1 MPPPPPGMRVLAA
14 DETRAVAPTPST
26 VKDTPPTTGGSVT
39 KTQPTNTGAVKTEG
53 SASSPAVGSTAQVD
67 APTGAGTVSGNT
79 VKAPASASAGAAAS
93 PSETNAVKAPASANA
108 GAASGPSENN
118 AVKAPTPASAGEAT
132 SPVAGSGLKPSTPAN
147 SSGEKT
153 APATANMAPTNS
165 GNAAKTQAARTT
177 PVPPSTAQAATGNTV
192 SAEEKSSTPGNS
204 DAPELDDKRAIAN
217 GQDAEDADGEPE
229 ATREVVESESAE
241 MEELRALEGVTLDPA
256 ARPSAEVMQSLRRLG
271 LANPLRMR
279 MLDALEEP
287 TFREDD
293 TPEQLPLITNLAAFD
308 VGLIQDRYDIPVEM
322 QPLVAQYIQ
331 FFQGPG
337 RRWFRKWMSR
347 SARYLPV
354 MQPILEKHGLP
365 RDTVYL
371 AMIESG
377 FSAHAYS
384 WAHASGPWQ
393 FISSTGKQYGLK
405 QDFWV
410 DERRD
415 PIKATGAAAT
425 YLKDLYRELG
435 HWYLAWAGYNTGS
448 YRVRRMVERHGTRD
462 FWVLSEEKGLAKETK
477 HYVPKLIAAA
487 LVAKNPSAF
496 GFSEQEFDYEQP
508 LEFDVV
514 ELTDATDLD
523 VVARAAGV
531 NIQDVQDLN
540 PELKRWCT
548 PPASAKNPYKLRL
561 PPGSSPRFVEGFKK
575 LSPAE
580 RLTFRVHT
588 VKRGDTLSQIAERYG
603 TASEAILQMNRL
615 KSARTLKLGTDL
627 VIPVPASKA
636 GPTSGGALAS
646 KVAQARR
653 SGVVVHRPED
663 EVPAGTPKGPVAA
676 GPVKTETL
684 NGRKRVTYGVQS
696 GDSLWVIATKFNV
709 SVDDL
714 KKWNNLRRRNPTL
727 QVGSLVY
734 VWPEGTSQV
743 QERAGTVVVAKQVA
757 ANVGTPGGKVHALA
771 EGETLWSVAQRYGI
785 TVEDIMRWNNI
796 KDHRS
801 IPTGKVLS
809 LSAP

>member
-1 MPPPPPGMRVLAA
+1 MLPFCLLVLNLASLPASQGVPPPMPPPPAGMRVLAA
-14 DETRAVAPTPST
+14 SETPAPAAAGPKPAPATDTATQTSMPDSGTATRPTGPATEPSRAGTADLTKGAKVEGISPSTGSPSATTVAKGTKVEGASNAVAP
-26 VKDTPPTTGGSVT
+26 
-39 KTQPTNTGAVKTEG
+39 
-53 SASSPAVGSTAQVD
+53 PA
-67 APTGAGTVSGNT
+67 AGTADAAKD
-79 VKAPASASAGAAAS
+79 VKAEGTSGTDMASKQ
-93 PSETNAVKAPASANA
+93 E
-108 GAASGPSENN
+108 
-118 AVKAPTPASAGEAT
+118 
-132 SPVAGSGLKPSTPAN
+132 PV
-147 SSGEKT
+147 
-153 APATANMAPTNS
+153 APATDAAP
-165 GNAAKTQAARTT
+165 GDDEADEAR
-177 PVPPSTAQAATGNTV
+177 ALAG
-192 SAEEKSSTPGNS
+192 
-204 DAPELDDKRAIAN
+204 APD
-217 GQDAEDADGEPE
+217 DADGEPE

-241 MEELRALEGVTLDPA
+241 LEEMRALESVTLDPTA
-256 ARPSAEVMQSLRRLG
+256 KPSAEVMQSLRRLG

-293 TPEQLPLITNLAAFD
+293 SPEQLPLITNLATFD
-308 VGLIQDRYDIPVEM
+308 VRSIQDRYDIPVEM

-354 MQPILEKHGLP
+354 MQPILEKHGMPL
-365 RDTVYL
+365 DTVYL

-415 PIKATGAAAT
+415 PLKATHAAAT

-448 YRVRRMVERHGTRD
+448 GRVRRMIERHGTRD
-462 FWVLSEEKGLAKETK
+462 FWALAEEKGLAKETK

-496 GFSEQEFDYEQP
+496 GFSDEEFDYEQP
-508 LEFDVV
+508 LEFDEV

-548 PPASAKNPYKLRL
+548 PPASTKHPYKLRL
-561 PPGSSPRFVEGFKK
+561 PKGTGPQFVEGFKRI
-575 LSPAE
+575 SPAE
-580 RLTFRVHT
+580 RLTFRVHK

-615 KSARTLKLGTDL
+615 KSARTLKLGADL
-627 VIPVPASKA
+627 VIPIPASKA
-636 GPTSGGALAS
+636 AGGSGGAIAS

-653 SGVVVHRPED
+653 SGVVAHRPED

-684 NGRKRVTYGVQS
+684 NGRTRVTYGVQS
-696 GDSLWVIATKFNV
+696 GDSLWVIATRFNV

-734 VWPEGTSQV
+734 VWPQGTAQV
-743 QERAGTVVVAKQVA
+743 QERAGTVVVARQVA
-757 ANVGTPGGKVHALA
+757 SNAGKPVSGGKVHALA
-771 EGETLWSVAQRYGI
+771 EGETLWSVAQRYG
-785 TVEDIMRWNNI
+785 VSVQDIMRWNNI
-796 KDHRS
+796 KDHRT

>member
-1 MPPPPPGMRVLAA
+1 MLPLCLLVLTMASAPSSGAAPTPPLPPPPDGMRVLAA
-14 DETRAVAPTPST
+14 DETRAPSPAPKSSPAAVGTESAPE
-26 VKDTPPTTGGSVT
+26 SV
-39 KTQPTNTGAVKTEG
+39 TNTGT
-53 SASSPAVGSTAQVD
+53 SPASTATEQAPSGVD
-67 APTGAGTVSGNT
+67 AAQKPAVTAPAKDGQQPSSTGHAAGASTGKT
-79 VKAPASASAGAAAS
+79 APPSDAASATSTSKPAQPSVNSQPPDAASASANKPAADGAKLA
-93 PSETNAVKAPASANA
+93 
-108 GAASGPSENN
+108 
-118 AVKAPTPASAGEAT
+118 
-132 SPVAGSGLKPSTPAN
+132 
-147 SSGEKT
+147 
-153 APATANMAPTNS
+153 
-165 GNAAKTQAARTT
+165 
-177 PVPPSTAQAATGNTV
+177 
-192 SAEEKSSTPGNS
+192 TPGNT
-204 DAPELDDKRAIAN
+204 DATEPDEKRAFAN
-217 GQDAEDADGEPE
+217 APDDEPE
-229 ATREVVESESAE
+229 ATREMVESESAE
-241 MEELRALEGVTLDPA
+241 LEELRALEGATLDPA

-287 TFREDD
+287 TFRDDD
-293 TPEQLPLITNLAAFD
+293 TPEQLPLITDLANFD
-308 VGLIQDRYDIPVEM
+308 VSKIQDRYDIPVEM

-337 RRWFRKWMSR
+337 RRWFRKWMAR

-354 MQPILEKHGLP
+354 MQPILDQHGLP

-384 WAHASGPWQ
+384 WAHAAGPWQ

-415 PIKATGAAAT
+415 PIKATHAAAT
-425 YLKDLYRELG
+425 YLKDLYGELG

-448 YRVRRMVERHGTRD
+448 GRVRRMVERHGTRN
-462 FWVLSEEKGLAKETK
+462 FWALSEEKGLAKETK

-496 GFSEQEFDYEQP
+496 GFSEKEFEYEQP

-514 ELTDATDLD
+514 DLADATDLD

-531 NIQDVQDLN
+531 PIQSVQDLN

-548 PPASAKNPYKLRL
+548 PPATAKRPYKLRL
-561 PPGSSPRFVEGFKK
+561 PMGAGPRFVEGFQKI
-575 LSPAE
+575 SPSE
-580 RLTFRVHT
+580 RLTFRVHK

-603 TASEAILQMNRL
+603 SASEAILQMNRL
-615 KSARTLKLGTDL
+615 KSAKTLKLNSEL
-627 VIPVPASKA
+627 VIPVPAGKA
-636 GPTSGGALAS
+636 SPQGGALAN

-663 EVPAGTPKGPVAA
+663 EVPAGTPKGPLAA
-676 GPVKTETL
+676 GPVKTEIV
-684 NGRKRVTYGVQS
+684 NGRTRITYGVQS
-696 GDSLWVIATKFNV
+696 GDSLWIIATKFNV
-709 SVDDL
+709 GVDDL

-727 QVGSLVY
+727 QIGSLVY
-734 VWPEGTSQV
+734 VWPNGPAQVAPPTS
-743 QERAGTVVVAKQVA
+743 TVVVAKQVA
-757 ANVGTPGGKVHALA
+757 SNAGKAGGKVHALA
-771 EGETLWSVAQRYGI
+771 EGETLWSIAQRYGV

-796 KDHRS
+796 KDHRT